1 MSVSLRRILHGLLAM
16 VWLASF
22 TAAPAQTT
30 TGNSTATLTSRLSGA
45 SEVPPN
51 QSNAKGDLQATLDK
65 GSRTLKWTLAVRGL
79 SGPPTGASFHG
90 PAAAGEN
97 GSVAVPLT
105 VTGQP
110 TDNGVATLTQS
121 QVDDLMAGRWYI
133 NVSTAANPSGEIRG
147 QLMIGPQQ

>member
-1 MSVSLRRILHGLLAM
+1 MSLSLRRTFHGLLAVACM
-16 VWLASF
+16 VAV
-22 TAAPAQTT
+22 AGVPAQTS

-65 GSRTLKWTLAVRGL
+65 GSRTLKWTLALREL

-90 PAAAGEN
+90 PAAPGEN
-97 GSVAVPLT
+97 GSVAVALT

-110 TDNGVATLTQS
+110 TDNGVVTLTQS
-121 QVDDLMAGRWYI
+121 QVDDLLAGRWYI

-147 QLMIGPQQ
+147 QLMIGPNQ